1 MTAQAVGI
9 IIQEKLGDGC
19 HAVPRMMASPER
31 DEPRSLRKD
40 GFAGTGQAL
49 RRCNS

>member
-9 IIQEKLGDGC
+9 IILEKLGDGC
-19 HAVPRMMASPER
+19 HAVLRMIASSDR
-31 DEPRSLRKD
+31 DELRSLRKD